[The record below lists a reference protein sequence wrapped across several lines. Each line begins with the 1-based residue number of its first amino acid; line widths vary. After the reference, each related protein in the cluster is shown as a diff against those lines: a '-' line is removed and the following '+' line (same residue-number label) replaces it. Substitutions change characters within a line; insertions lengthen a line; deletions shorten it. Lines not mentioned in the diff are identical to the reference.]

1 MRLLT
6 HSLLATAS
14 IFFVAAAPPLM
25 AHGGQYRGPGDILPP
40 NPGGGRGSGDGGA
53 PGGPTPN
60 TSGPGV
66 PAAGSPLTPGLPGIG
81 TGQPGSGTGPARA
94 GQTGPRGQAVEDDLT
109 RWVYWWEFNKDPF
122 INLKR
127 AVRTGVTSTGSD
139 TFYMG
144 GERRDVSTET
154 LAPSREQIRRD
165 LLPGLTRALAA
176 SDDREIVTACMIALA
191 KVGEE
196 ASQGVVTLIEPHLAS
211 HDQMV
216 RETAGLALG
225 ISGLPD
231 ALPVLVELVQ
241 DSQAGRDATK
251 RSRVDDRT
259 RSFASYGLGLLA
271 EASSNLDL
279 KRTVLNAL
287 RPILETPA
295 DHDRNLK
302 VAAIQGLRLLR
313 PGQGGED
320 LRTEALDCLWRY
332 YEADL
337 GVGERLVQA
346 HVPSAIAALAT
357 VDGGSRYIDRLVA
370 DLAIDGPRRSN
381 EFAQSAATAL
391 GQMCTPEKQHA
402 AARAALRAYATQG
415 QDQQARYFALMALGQ
430 IGGLEGRDFLLLR
443 LAKGRTLDR
452 PWAALALGVMQ
463 FEVRAV
469 PGSSPDAL
477 VARALHDV
485 VRTEK
490 SDEVLGAAAIALGLS
505 HHLDAADDLRALL
518 AKYRKRDEFAGYL
531 CVALALMEDH
541 ASKEAIRDVLATSVR
556 RPDLM
561 KQAAVALGKLGD
573 KEVAGELAGALAA
586 PDRNLARLAAVSA
599 ALGAIGDRHSIQPLL
614 AMLFDP
620 SLTDMSRAFAAV
632 ALGGIADRR
641 IQPWNSPISCGL
653 NYRAAVETLTNQV
666 SGILDIL

>member
-6 HSLLATAS
+6 HSLLASAS

-25 AHGGQYRGPGDILPP
+25 AHGGQYRGPNDVVPP
-40 NPGGGRGSGDGGA
+40 NPGGGRGSGGGGA
-53 PGGPTPN
+53 PGAPTP
-60 TSGPGV
+60 TTPGPAV
-66 PAAGSPLTPGLPGIG
+66 PGAGSPVTPGLPGIG
-81 TGQPGSGTGPARA
+81 TGQPGGGTPGRA
-94 GQTGPRGQAVEDDLT
+94 GQTGPRGHAVEDDLT

-127 AVRTGVTSTGSD
+127 AVRTGSTPTGSD

-144 GERRDVSTET
+144 GERRDVSTDT
-154 LAPSREQIRRD
+154 LAPSRDQIRRD
-165 LLPGLTRALAA
+165 LLPGLTRALAT

-191 KVGEE
+191 KVGED
-196 ASQGVVTLIEPHLAS
+196 ANPGVVALIEGHLAS

-216 RETAGLALG
+216 RETAALALG

-231 ALPVLVELVQ
+231 ALPVLVELAR
-241 DSQAGRDATK
+241 DSHAGREATK
-251 RSRVDDRT
+251 RSRVDERT

-271 EASSNLDL
+271 EASSSLDL
-279 KRTVLNAL
+279 KRAVLGAL
-287 RPILETPA
+287 RPILEAPA

-313 PGQGGED
+313 PGQDGD
-320 LRTEALDCLWRY
+320 SVRADAIDCLWRY

-337 GVGERLVQA
+337 GTGERLIQA

-357 VDGGSRYIDRLVA
+357 PDGSAPYIARLIADLDVDGT
-370 DLAIDGPRRSN
+370 RRSS
-381 EFAQSAATAL
+381 ELAQSAAGAL
-391 GQMCTPEKQHA
+391 GQLCTPANEHA
-402 AARAALRAYATQG
+402 PARAALKAYAVKG

-430 IGGLEGRDFLLLR
+430 IGGLDARDFLLQR

-463 FEVRAV
+463 FEARGV
-469 PGSSPDAL
+469 PGSTSDSL
-477 VARALHDV
+477 VTDALHDV

-490 SDEVLGAAAIALGLS
+490 SDEVLGATAIALGLA
-505 HHLDAADDLRALL
+505 HHSDAADDLRGLL

-541 ASKEAIRDVLATSVR
+541 VAKEAIRDVVATSIR

-573 KEVAGELAGALAA
+573 KEIAGQLAGALAA
-586 PDRNLARLAAVSA
+586 PDRNLARLAALSA
-599 ALGAIGDRHSIQPLL
+599 ALGVIGDRHSVQPLL
-614 AMLFDP
+614 TMLFDP

-641 IQPWNSPISCGL
+641 SLPWNSPIAGGL